1 MGAQLDVQS
10 HPMPGL
16 AALPRQT
23 AFDAL
28 RHKLTKLIT
37 SREFLHGI
45 CRRHAY
51 TGVISDSHL
60 QERFPMTQLLRKLPT
75 QPIPSLADT
84 LGACVSSV
92 SPMLNGL
99 QRLKSKLVFEI
110 YGATQAKKQQERLLA
125 LARQQPVNWCA
136 AGLTRFW
143 LSCRG
148 GLPFTNN
155 YAMLLEDDPHAESL
169 TERAARLIVA
179 ALQLYQS
186 VRMDVLPTD
195 MADDR
200 PLEMGQY
207 SRCFATHRVPRA
219 HCDEV
224 VTITGSQ
231 HIAVL
236 VGGSLHYLVVDPQR
250 AVWSLPAIRQ
260 ALKEMVAQEAK
271 RSDHEAGAPGMFT
284 ALPRDDWARLRDGM
298 LEDPHN
304 KQALMLLEK
313 ALFVVCL
320 DAHIAPVG
328 LTGLSTNL
336 RDGNFHNRFYDKSMQ
351 IIVTEN
357 GKAGLCFERSAVD
370 GSVALGFA
378 ARLQRESLR
387 LPAMEQASPPSQG
400 QLRHRAVDWSLSRAL
415 KRRLR
420 AAERTVTEMRE
431 QRDIEV
437 WKVRQ
442 LGLNVFKGLNV
453 SPDAAVQLA
462 LQLACDEVT
471 GQIPHIFEPVQIRHF
486 AGGRLDFIMP
496 VTAESLSAVRSMQD
510 GDGNQFITVGQI
522 RRAAKAH
529 QALVVNTKNG
539 RGLVSHLLALNAV
552 QPAESSGMRSW
563 RHKVLSHLDKGLQV
577 LLRQEVLASN
587 ASGYA
592 GIASFGPIGPR
603 PNMLSIG
610 YLIKD
615 NEIVFDLRADGRYC
629 AHIHDLRAALE
640 RSLLRIKGLL
650 TTSQKGQVR

>member
-1 MGAQLDVQS
+1 
-10 HPMPGL
+10 
-16 AALPRQT
+16 
-23 AFDAL
+23 
-28 RHKLTKLIT
+28 
-37 SREFLHGI
+37 
-45 CRRHAY
+45 
-51 TGVISDSHL
+51 
-60 QERFPMTQLLRKLPT
+60 MTQILRKLPT
-75 QPIPSLADT
+75 QPIPSLDDT
-84 LGACVSSV
+84 LDACVSSV
-92 SPMLNGL
+92 SPTLNGL

-110 YGATQAKKQQERLLA
+110 YGATQAKQQERLLT
-125 LARQQPVNWCA
+125 LAQQQPVNWCA

-155 YAMLLEDDPHAESL
+155 YAMLLEDDPRADSL
-169 TERAARLIVA
+169 TERAARLIAA

-186 VRMDVLPTD
+186 VRMEVLPTD
-195 MADDR
+195 MADDQ
-200 PLEMGQY
+200 PLEMSQY
-207 SRCFATHRVPRA
+207 RRCFATHREPRP

-236 VGGSLHYLVVDPQR
+236 VGGRLHYMVVDPQR
-250 AVWSLPAIRQ
+250 AVWSLPAIHRALDQIVSQ
-260 ALKEMVAQEAK
+260 AEERGDDNDV
-271 RSDHEAGAPGMFT
+271 APGMFT
-284 ALPRDDWARLRDGM
+284 ALPRDDWARLRGGM
-298 LEDPHN
+298 LKDDHN
-304 KQALMLLEK
+304 RQALMLLEK

-320 DAHIAPVG
+320 DVDATPAG

-336 RDGNFHNRFYDKSMQ
+336 RDGSCHNRYYDKSMQ
-351 IIVTEN
+351 IIVTEH
-357 GKAGLCFERSAVD
+357 GKAGLCFERAAVD

-378 ARLQRESLR
+378 ARLQRESLVLPVVEEMVCPPQSQIR
-387 LPAMEQASPPSQG
+387 L
-400 QLRHRAVDWSLSRAL
+400 RTVDWSLSRSL

-420 AAERTVTEMRE
+420 SANKTIAETRE
-431 QRDIEV
+431 QRDIEAWTMPLV
-437 WKVRQ
+437 
-442 LGLNVFKGLNV
+442 GLNIFKSLNV

-486 AGGRLDFIMP
+486 AGGRMDFILP
-496 VTAESLSAVRSMQD
+496 VTAESLAAVRSMQASV
-510 GDGNQFITVGQI
+510 GNPFLTAGQV

-552 QPAESSGMRSW
+552 QQAESSGLHSW
-563 RHKVLSHLDKGLQV
+563 RHRVLSHLDKGLQV
-577 LLRQEVLASN
+577 LLRQEVLAAN
-587 ASGYA
+587 GSGYA

-615 NEIVFDLRADGRYC
+615 DEIVFDLRADGRFSPH
-629 AHIHDLRAALE
+629 ARALRNAME
-640 RSLLRIKGLL
+640 RSLLRVKGLL
-650 TTSQKGQVR
+650 TSCQKGELR